1 MGGKAKT
8 EKMSVT
14 LPKEL
19 AGEIRSIAPQGEI
32 SSFFTEALEHFLAY
46 RKQEIALEKGFGAWT
61 NESHPDLATP
71 EESTAYVRAIREADR
86 ERHPKDT
93 KGERRKTWLANLQQ

>member
-19 AGEIRSIAPQGEI
+19 AGEIRSITSKGEI
-32 SSFFTEALEHFLAY
+32 SSFFTEALEHYIAY
-46 RKQEIALEKGFGAWT
+46 RKQRIALEKGFGAWK
-61 NESHPDLATP
+61 NESHRDLATS
-71 EESTAYVRAIREADR
+71 EDSTAYVNSIREADS
-86 ERHPKDT
+86 ER
-93 KGERRKTWLANLQQ
+93 LAQMGGGNAK

>member
-19 AGEIRSIAPQGEI
+19 AGEIRSIASHGEI
-32 SSFFTEALEHFLAY
+32 SSFFTAALEHYIAY
-46 RKQEIALEKGFGAWT
+46 HKQKGALEKGFGAWRS
-61 NESHPDLATP
+61 ESHPDLNTP
-71 EESTAYVRAIREADR
+71 EDSTAYVRSIREADI
-86 ERHPKDT
+86 ERLDRLGGVRAK
-93 KGERRKTWLANLQQ
+93 

>member
-19 AGEIRSIAPQGEI
+19 AGEIRSIASQGEI
-32 SSFFTEALEHFLAY
+32 SSFFTEALEHYIAY
-46 RKQEIALEKGFGAWT
+46 RKQKIALEKGFGGW
-61 NESHPDLATP
+61 EYKCHPDLATP
-71 EESTAYVRAIREADR
+71 KDSTAYVRAIREADR
-86 ERHPKDT
+86 ERQ
-93 KGERRKTWLANLQQ
+93 ERLGGVSAK

>member
-19 AGEIRSIAPQGEI
+19 AGEIRTIASQGEI
-32 SSFFTEALEHFLAY
+32 SSFFTEALKHYIAY
-46 RKQEIALEKGFGAWT
+46 RKQRIALEKGFGAWKDQY
-61 NESHPDLATP
+61 HPDLVTP
-71 EESTAYVRAIREADR
+71 DDSTAYVRAIREIDR
-86 ERHPKDT
+86 ERQHRLESASAK
-93 KGERRKTWLANLQQ
+93 

>member
-19 AGEIRSIAPQGEI
+19 AGEIRSITSKGEI
-32 SSFFTEALEHFLAY
+32 SSFFTEALEHYIAY
-46 RKQEIALEKGFGAWT
+46 RKQRIALEKGFGAWK
-61 NESHPDLATP
+61 NESHRDLATS
-71 EESTAYVRAIREADR
+71 EDSTAYVNSIREADS
-86 ERHPKDT
+86 ER
-93 KGERRKTWLANLQQ
+93 LAQLGGGNAK